1 MKQQSWNLLP
11 PAPRDFLE
19 AEKLPP
25 LILQVLYNRAL
36 RDPACW
42 EAFLTA
48 DERLGHDP
56 FLLPEMEKG
65 VERLRQAIHSGERV
79 GIYGDYDADGI
90 TATVLLVQGL
100 EALGATTVPYIPTRL
115 HGHGLNSPALESLFQ
130 QGASL
135 VLTVDTG
142 TNGYDEVAQAQRRGQ
157 DIIITDHHVCP
168 PLLPPAV
175 AVVNPRRPDSLYPF
189 PDLTG
194 VGVAYK
200 LLQALLGDVATG
212 LDLVALGTVADVAP
226 LLGENRYL
234 VKEGLRLLNA
244 PCRPGIREML
254 RFSGLARVDA
264 GSIAWVLGPRLNAA
278 ARLEHP
284 LVSYHLLLTPSTEE
298 AQRLAEE
305 LEGMNAERQRLTG
318 EALVWAQEQAL
329 AQGDNRFLL
338 VQSRDVPLGVAGLVA
353 NRLVEEFCRPA
364 VVVKLG
370 PETSSGSG
378 RSIPQFNL
386 FSALQENE
394 DLLLRYGGH
403 PRAAGFTIANEKI
416 PRLQEKLVERA
427 NRELEG
433 LDLRPQIVMDARISL
448 AEPDG
453 QFLQFL
459 PRLAPFG
466 FGNPNPVFLSQG
478 VKVVEA
484 HRVGDKGEHLRL
496 KLRAGPVTWDAIA
509 FDCGGEER
517 KLSPYLDVVYS
528 FSTDCWGPRETLKL
542 ELHDFRTSV

>member
-1 MKQQSWNLLP
+1 
-11 PAPRDFLE
+11 
-19 AEKLPP
+19 
-25 LILQVLYNRAL
+25 
-36 RDPACW
+36 
-42 EAFLTA
+42 
-48 DERLGHDP
+48 
-56 FLLPEMEKG
+56 
-65 VERLRQAIHSGERV
+65 
-79 GIYGDYDADGI
+79 
-90 TATVLLVQGL
+90 
-100 EALGATTVPYIPTRL
+100 
-115 HGHGLNSPALESLFQ
+115 
-130 QGASL
+130 
-135 VLTVDTG
+135 
-142 TNGYDEVAQAQRRGQ
+142 
-157 DIIITDHHVCP
+157 
-168 PLLPPAV
+168 
-175 AVVNPRRPDSLYPF
+175 
-189 PDLTG
+189 
-194 VGVAYK
+194 
-200 LLQALLGDVATG
+200 
-212 LDLVALGTVADVAP
+212 
-226 LLGENRYL
+226 
-234 VKEGLRLLNA
+234 
-244 PCRPGIREML
+244 
-254 RFSGLARVDA
+254 
-264 GSIAWVLGPRLNAA
+264 
-278 ARLEHP
+278 
-284 LVSYHLLLTPSTEE
+284 
-298 AQRLAEE
+298 
-305 LEGMNAERQRLTG
+305 MNAERQRLTG

-364 VVVKLG
+364 VVLRLG

-427 NRELEG
+427 NRELKG
-433 LDLRPQIVMDARISL
+433 LDLRPEIVMDARISL

-484 HRVGDKGEHLRL
+484 HRVGDKGDHLRL

-509 FDCGGEER
+509 FDCGGEEG

-528 FSTDCWGPRETLKL
+528 FTTDCWGPRETMKL